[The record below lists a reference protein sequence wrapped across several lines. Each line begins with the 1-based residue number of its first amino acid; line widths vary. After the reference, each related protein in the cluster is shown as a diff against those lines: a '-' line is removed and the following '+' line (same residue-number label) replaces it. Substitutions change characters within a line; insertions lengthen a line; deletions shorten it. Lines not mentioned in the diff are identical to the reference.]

1 MAVCEKLG
9 FNRALWYEHEP
20 ESVVENEMFKILW
33 DFTIQCDHMIE
44 TRRPDIVVVDK
55 VKKEAMIID
64 LAIPGDTRVCDKE
77 RKKIEEYSLLKDE
90 IARLWQMK
98 KVVVI
103 PIVVGAL
110 RAITTMFEKYIKSL
124 ETEIRIE
131 HVQKSAL
138 LGTGRII

>member
-1 MAVCEKLG
+1 
-9 FNRALWYEHEP
+9 
-20 ESVVENEMFKILW
+20 
-33 DFTIQCDHMIE
+33 MIKV
-44 TRRPDIVVVDK
+44 RRPDILAVDK
-55 VKKEAMIID
+55 VKKETMIID

-110 RAITTMFEKYIKSL
+110 GTITTKFEKYIESL
-124 ETEIRIE
+124 GIEIRIE

-138 LGTGRII
+138 LGTARIIRKVLSC